1 MDLSG
6 YFSDQLLDKKIE
18 EQKVKAF
25 KDKRELKAELKK
37 IDTRSRKGVK
47 YDKKQDQQIAALE
60 EKVSELVLFQKAF
73 MEYMHDDLSFDTIK
87 FIDIL
92 TKLAEKEN
100 EKDLTNGSN

>member
-1 MDLSG
+1 
-6 YFSDQLLDKKIE
+6 
-18 EQKVKAF
+18 
-25 KDKRELKAELKK
+25 
-37 IDTRSRKGVK
+37 
-47 YDKKQDQQIAALE
+47 
-60 EKVSELVLFQKAF
+60 